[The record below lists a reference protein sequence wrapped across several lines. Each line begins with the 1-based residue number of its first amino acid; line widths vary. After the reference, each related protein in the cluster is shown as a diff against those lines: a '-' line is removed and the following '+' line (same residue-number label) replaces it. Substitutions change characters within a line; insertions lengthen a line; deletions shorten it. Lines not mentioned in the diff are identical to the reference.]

1 MVMKPDEVESF
12 LHQPQIAVLTTVGPD
27 STPLPTPIWY
37 DYRDGKFFMTTG
49 KKSQKVK
56 NMRANPRVSLCIDER
71 TMPYKGVIAVGTAT
85 ISDQDVAETM
95 YQIFGRYVPEAVAKR
110 LADSYLG
117 QQPQVVIS
125 VSPLK
130 FISWDYSGQSP

>member
-1 MVMKPDEVESF
+1 MVMKPDEVEPF
-12 LHQPQIAVLTTVGPD
+12 LLGPRIAVLTTVGPH

-37 DYRDGKFFMTTG
+37 DYRDGKFFVSTG

-56 NMRANPRVSLCIDER
+56 NIQTSPRVSLCVDER
-71 TMPYKGVIAVGTAT
+71 SMPYKGVIVVGTAT
-85 ISDQDVAETM
+85 ISDQDVVDTT
-95 YQIFGRYVPEAVAKR
+95 YRIFGRYLPEAAAKQ
-110 LADSYLG
+110 LADAALR
-117 QQPQVVIS
+117 QPAVVIS